1 MVAPEII
8 ASFLD
13 FENLQDNE
21 IKALATL
28 AKEERYKPGAY
39 IFYEGEPATELYL
52 LLEGRIEMMV
62 NTKADG
68 TQRAMV
74 MSVGPGEIFG
84 WSSLVEPYQLTAS
97 AHCATPVRVVA
108 ITASGVRALMTM
120 SCSLGYRLMHKACQ
134 TASERLRATRVQM
147 LSTIRPAAPL

>member
-8 ASFLD
+8 ESFLD
-13 FENLQDNE
+13 FENLQENE
-21 IKALATL
+21 TRAL
-28 AKEERYKPGAY
+28 AKEERYKPGEF
-39 IFYEGEPATELYL
+39 IFYEGDPATELYL

-62 NTKADG
+62 NTKVDG

-120 SCSLGYRLMHKACQ
+120 SCSMGYRLMQKACQ
-134 TASERLRATRVQM
+134 TASGRLRATRVQM
-147 LSTIRPAAPL
+147 LSTVRPPAN

>member
-8 ASFLD
+8 ESFSD
-13 FENLQDNE
+13 FENLQENE
-21 IKALATL
+21 VKALATL
-28 AKEERYKPGAY
+28 AEEERYKA
-39 IFYEGEPATELYL
+39 GEPIFHEGDPATDLYL
-52 LLEGRIEMMV
+52 LLEGRVEMMMG
-62 NTKADG
+62 TSADG

-74 MSVGPGEIFG
+74 MTVGPGEIFG

-120 SCSLGYRLMHKACQ
+120 SCSMGYQLMQKACQ
-134 TASERLRATRVQM
+134 TASGRLRATRVQM
-147 LSTIRPAAPL
+147 LSTIRSATL